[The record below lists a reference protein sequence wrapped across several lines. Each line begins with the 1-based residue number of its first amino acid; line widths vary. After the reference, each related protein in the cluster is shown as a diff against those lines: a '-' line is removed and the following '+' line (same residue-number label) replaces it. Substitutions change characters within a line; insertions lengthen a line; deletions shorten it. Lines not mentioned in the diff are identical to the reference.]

1 MNAQTLGPRL
11 AGTLGWE
18 AEYTG
23 CCGHCLL
30 LGGLRCGGPVL
41 PKPGVG
47 LGPQLPVRG
56 EDACVPADRGR
67 SGMDSVQG
75 MEVGDG
81 VEWQALSTLPSLPCP
96 QPHLQP
102 VLLAHLLAG
111 GGLLSAHDVSH
122 QPWGCR
128 RLPASHGPAFCPAHS
143 SRRPQQLGLR
153 QPGLAF
159 PPGWGPWERE
169 WGGASLGT
177 PLSPK

>member
-56 EDACVPADRGR
+56 EDACVPADRGNVCL
-67 SGMDSVQG
+67 SFHLVQ
-75 MEVGDG
+75 
-81 VEWQALSTLPSLPCP
+81 A
-96 QPHLQP
+96 
-102 VLLAHLLAG
+102 
-111 GGLLSAHDVSH
+111 DVSVTFLFA
-122 QPWGCR
+122 Q
-128 RLPASHGPAFCPAHS
+128 
-143 SRRPQQLGLR
+143 
-153 QPGLAF
+153 
-159 PPGWGPWERE
+159 E
-169 WGGASLGT
+169 
-177 PLSPK
+177 